1 MRVHYLDSMN
11 ILLLYIPFFPLFLF
25 FSFGNETLLIF
36 FSGCKKNCLSYGG
49 GREGGAHKNLSSHL
63 PLHSVFLFICFFPF
77 SSLFFPPP
85 PFTSMHTFSSPS
97 IPAQILGCAPKTKT
111 KNRTE
116 SLRLE
121 SERNDADLKEW
132 GERSCGDLLFKSH
145 SCYWGPF
152 TLRIPHTNPW
162 CCKAINYRVKGWK
175 KGR

>member
-77 SSLFFPPP
+77 SSLFPPPP
-85 PFTSMHTFSSPS
+85 PFHIHAHFFLALDPSPNPRLRSENENKKTGRNLCASNRSVMTRISRNEGNGAAEIYFSSP
-97 IPAQILGCAPKTKT
+97 ILAIGVRSRCAS
-111 KNRTE
+111 RT
-116 SLRLE
+116 RT
-121 SERNDADLKEW
+121 RGVAKQ
-132 GERSCGDLLFKSH
+132 
-145 SCYWGPF
+145 
-152 TLRIPHTNPW
+152 
-162 CCKAINYRVKGWK
+162 
-175 KGR
+175 